1 MGFVNFMRL
10 ITALSAFG
18 FAFHKQPPTAF
29 TGKVFISTPEDTGPA
44 YAQMELQHRSR
55 AP

>member
-10 ITALSAFG
+10 NPYRHLL
-18 FAFHKQPPTAF
+18 FHKQPPTAF